1 MSNISIS
8 RDGLPETVLPP
19 ENPEIVNL
27 LDAAMQL
34 DDQNLRREKLNQVA
48 GRFPSSIE
56 VWKTMG
62 SCGRDIIESY
72 AAFRVGY
79 HRGLDALRK
88 NGWRG
93 SGYVRWEH
101 PTNRA
106 FLECLSGLQK
116 ASEQIGDFA
125 ESERCTIFLLQLE
138 PEWQRIDS
146 C

>member
-1 MSNISIS
+1 MNNVSIS
-8 RDGLPETVLPP
+8 RDGPPETVLPP
-19 ENPEIVNL
+19 ENPEIIEL
-27 LDAAMQL
+27 LKVALQL

-48 GRFPSSIE
+48 GKFPSSIE

-62 SCGRDIIESY
+62 LSGRDTMESY

-101 PTNRA
+101 PSNRA
-106 FLECLSGLQK
+106 FLECLSGLQRI
-116 ASEQIGDFA
+116 SEQIGDFA
-125 ESERCTIFLLQLE
+125 ESERCTVFLLQLE
-138 PEWQRIDS
+138 PEWQRIARY
-146 C
+146 

>member
-1 MSNISIS
+1 M
-8 RDGLPETVLPP
+8 L
-19 ENPEIVNL
+19 
-27 LDAAMQL
+27 
-34 DDQNLRREKLNQVA
+34 
-48 GRFPSSIE
+48 
-56 VWKTMG
+56 
-62 SCGRDIIESY
+62 Y
-72 AAFRVGY
+72 A
-79 HRGLDALRK
+79 K

-138 PEWQRIDS
+138 PNGRESLAVENNQMTQVEIFRDS
-146 C
+146 FKWW

>member
-1 MSNISIS
+1 MSNVSIS
-8 RDGLPETVLPP
+8 REGLPETVLPP
-19 ENPEIVNL
+19 ENPEIVEL
-27 LDAAMQL
+27 LDAALKL
-34 DDQNLRREKLNQVA
+34 DDQGLRREELNQVA

-62 SCGRDIIESY
+62 LAGRDIIESY

-101 PTNRA
+101 PSNRA
-106 FLECLSGLQK
+106 FLECLSGLQRI
-116 ASEQIGDFA
+116 SEQIGDFT
-125 ESERCTIFLLQLE
+125 ESERCGIFLLQLD
-138 PEWQRIDS
+138 PEMPVNR
-146 C
+146 

>member
-1 MSNISIS
+1 MSNVSIS
-8 RDGLPETVLPP
+8 REGLPETVLPP
-19 ENPEIVNL
+19 ERPEIVEL
-27 LDAAMQL
+27 LDAALKL
-34 DDQNLRREKLNQVA
+34 DDQGLRRKELNQVA

-62 SCGRDIIESY
+62 LAGRDIMESY

-101 PTNRA
+101 PSNRA
-106 FLECLSGLQK
+106 FLECLSGLQRI
-116 ASEQIGDFA
+116 SEQIGDFA
-125 ESERCTIFLLQLE
+125 ESERCGIFLLQLD
-138 PEWQRIDS
+138 PEMPFNR
-146 C
+146 